1 MTTEQ
6 ELGAAPMSIM
16 DSLVRDDRGRPEW
29 LWRSGALVPWAH
41 ANIHVNAVGHAS
53 VASVFEGVKAYL
65 SHDGTRLLAFRLDEH
80 LKRLYESARIVRLD
94 IPYGIET
101 LRDAVIEVLRANAY
115 REDVYLRPWAF
126 PAGIVQEQMVPAGVT
141 CELLV
146 DSWTFQSGLGTER
159 GCRAAVSSWTRINEA
174 SMPPRVKAFS
184 NYHNGRLAMIEA
196 RENGHDWPI
205 LLNERGKVSEGPG
218 ACIAI
223 VRDGVVS
230 TPSTTSGILES
241 LTRETS
247 ITLLR
252 ELGYTVVE
260 RDVDRTELY
269 LADEVF
275 FMGTGWEILPVTW
288 VDGLKVGEGS
298 TGPVTHA
305 LDTAYASVVR
315 GESPEHADWLT
326 EIPF

>member
-6 ELGAAPMSIM
+6 ELGTAPMSIM
-16 DSLVRDDRGRPEW
+16 DSLVRNDRGGPKW
-29 LWRSGALVPWAH
+29 LWRSGSLVPWAD
-41 ANIHVNAVGHAS
+41 ARIHVNAVGHAS
-53 VASVFEGVKAYL
+53 VASVFEGIKAYV
-65 SHDGTRLLAFRLDEH
+65 SHDGNRLLAFRLDEH
-80 LKRLYESARIVRLD
+80 LRRLYESARLVRIE
-94 IPYGIET
+94 IPYGVET
-101 LRDAVIEVLRANAY
+101 LRDAVIEVLRANEY

-126 PAGIVQEQMVPAGVT
+126 PAGIVQEQMVPAGVS
-141 CELLV
+141 CELVV

-252 ELGYTVVE
+252 ELGHTVVE

-288 VDGLKVGEGS
+288 VDGLKVGEGEA
-298 TGPVTHA
+298 GPVTRA
-305 LDTAYASVVR
+305 LDAAYHSVVR
-315 GESPEHADWLT
+315 GRSAEHADWLT

>member
-1 MTTEQ
+1 M
-6 ELGAAPMSIM
+6 
-16 DSLVRDDRGRPEW
+16 
-29 LWRSGALVPWAH
+29 
-41 ANIHVNAVGHAS
+41 
-53 VASVFEGVKAYL
+53 
-65 SHDGTRLLAFRLDEH
+65 
-80 LKRLYESARIVRLD
+80 
-94 IPYGIET
+94 
-101 LRDAVIEVLRANAY
+101 IEV
-115 REDVYLRPWAF
+115 
-126 PAGIVQEQMVPAGVT
+126 
-141 CELLV
+141 
-146 DSWTFQSGLGTER
+146 
-159 GCRAAVSSWTRINEA
+159 
-174 SMPPRVKAFS
+174 
-184 NYHNGRLAMIEA
+184 

-298 TGPVTHA
+298 TGPVTRA

>member
-1 MTTEQ
+1 MTMEQ
-6 ELGAAPMSIM
+6 ELDLSAMSIM
-16 DSLVRDDRGRPEW
+16 DSLVRNDRAHPDW
-29 LWRSGALVPWAH
+29 LWRSGALVPWAE
-41 ANIHVNAVGHAS
+41 ASIHVNAVGHAS
-53 VASVFEGVKAYL
+53 VAAVFEGIKAYV
-65 SHDGTRLLAFRLDEH
+65 SHDATKLLAFRLDEH
-80 LKRLYESARIVRLD
+80 LRRLYESARIVRLD
-94 IPYGIET
+94 IPYGIDT
-101 LRDAVIEVLRANAY
+101 LRAAVIEVIRANAY
-115 REDVYLRPWAF
+115 RDDVYLRPWAF
-126 PAGIVQEQMVPAGVT
+126 PAGIIQEQMVPAGIA
-141 CELLV
+141 CELVV

-230 TPSTTSGILES
+230 TPNTTSGILES
-241 LTRETS
+241 LTRDTS

-288 VDGLKVGEGS
+288 VDGLKVGEG
-298 TGPVTHA
+298 TAGPVVRA
-305 LDTAYASVVR
+305 LDESYAALVR
-315 GESPEHADWLT
+315 GASDLHAEWLT

>member
-6 ELGAAPMSIM
+6 ELDATAMSIM
-16 DSLVRDDRGRPEW
+16 DSLVRDDRARPDW
-29 LWRSGALVPWAH
+29 LWRSGALVPWAD

-53 VASVFEGVKAYL
+53 VASVFEGIKAYV
-65 SHDGTRLLAFRLDEH
+65 SHDGTRLLVFRLEEH
-80 LKRLYESARIVRLD
+80 LRRLYESARIVRLE
-94 IPYGIET
+94 IPYGFET

-141 CELLV
+141 CELIV
-146 DSWTFQSGLGTER
+146 DSWTFQSGLGAER

-252 ELGYTVVE
+252 ELGHTVVE

-288 VDGLKVGEGS
+288 VDGLKVGEGA
-298 TGPVTHA
+298 TGPVTRA
-305 LDTAYASVVR
+305 LEGAYGSVVR

>member
-1 MTTEQ
+1 MTNEHEQ
-6 ELGAAPMSIM
+6 GATAMSIM
-16 DSLVRDDRGRPEW
+16 DSLVRGDRAHPDW
-29 LWRSGALVPWAH
+29 LWRSGSLVPWAESS
-41 ANIHVNAVGHAS
+41 IHVNAVGHAS
-53 VASVFEGVKAYL
+53 VASVFEGIKAYV
-65 SHDGTRLLAFRLDEH
+65 SHDGAGLLLFRLDEH
-80 LKRLYESARIVRLD
+80 LRRLYESARIVRID
-94 IPYGIET
+94 IPYGIEI
-101 LRDAVIEVLRANAY
+101 LRAAVIEVLRANAY

-141 CELLV
+141 CELVV

-184 NYHNGRLAMIEA
+184 NYHNGRLAMLEA

-218 ACIAI
+218 ACIAL

-241 LTRETS
+241 LTRDTS

-252 ELGYTVVE
+252 ELGHTVVE
-260 RDVDRTELY
+260 REVDRTELY

-275 FMGTGWEILPVTW
+275 FMGTGWEILPVTT
-288 VDGLKVGEGS
+288 VDGLQVGDG
-298 TGPVTHA
+298 TAGPLTRR
-305 LDTAYASVVR
+305 LDTAYGDVVR
-315 GESPEHADWLT
+315 GRSPRHKDWLT
-326 EIPF
+326 ELPF

>member
-1 MTTEQ
+1 MTTET
-6 ELGAAPMSIM
+6 EISGAAMSIM
-16 DSLVRDDRGRPEW
+16 DSLVRPDRGGPEW
-29 LWRSGALVPWAH
+29 LWRSGELVPWAE
-41 ANIHVNAVGHAS
+41 ATIHVNAVGHAS
-53 VASVFEGVKAYL
+53 VAAVFEGIKAYL
-65 SHDGTRLLAFRLDEH
+65 SHDGDRLLVFRLDEH
-80 LKRLYESARIVRLD
+80 LKRLYDSARIVRLD
-94 IPYGIET
+94 LPYGLGE
-101 LRDAVIEVLRANAY
+101 LRAAVLEVIAANRY

-126 PAGIVQEQMVPAGVT
+126 PAGTIQEQMVPAGVR
-141 CELLV
+141 CEVVV

-159 GCRAAVSSWTRINEA
+159 GCRAAVSSWTRINES

-205 LLNERGKVSEGPG
+205 LLNERSKVSEGPG
-218 ACIAI
+218 ACIAL
-223 VRDGVVS
+223 VRDGVVI

-247 ITLLR
+247 LTLLR
-252 ELGYTVVE
+252 ELGHEVVE
-260 RDVDRTELY
+260 REVDRTELY

-288 VDGLKVGEGS
+288 VDGLQVGDG
-298 TGPVTHA
+298 TAGGVTRA
-305 LDTAYASVVR
+305 LDAAYSAAVR
-315 GESPEHADWLT
+315 GQSPQHADWLT

>member
-6 ELGAAPMSIM
+6 ENGMPPMSIM
-16 DSLVRDDRGRPEW
+16 DSLVSGDRGHPQW
-29 LWRSGALVPWAH
+29 LWRSGALVPWAD

-53 VASVFEGVKAYL
+53 VASVFEGIKAYL
-65 SHDGTRLLAFRLDEH
+65 SHDGTRLFAFRLDEH
-80 LKRLYESARIVRLD
+80 LKRLYESARIVRID
-94 IPYGIET
+94 IPYGPQI
-101 LRDAVIEVLRANAY
+101 LRGAVIEVIRANAY

-126 PAGIVQEQMVPAGVT
+126 PAGIIQEQMVPAGVR
-141 CELLV
+141 CEVVV
-146 DSWTFQSGLGTER
+146 DSWLFHSGLGTER

-223 VRDGVVS
+223 IRDGVVS
-230 TPSTTSGILES
+230 TPSATNGILES

-252 ELGYTVVE
+252 EMGHTVVE

-288 VDGLKVGEGS
+288 VDGLRVGDGAA
-298 TGPVTHA
+298 GPLTRT
-305 LDTAYASVVR
+305 LDAAYAALVR
-315 GESPEHADWLT
+315 GKSPKHADWLT
-326 EIPF
+326 EIPL